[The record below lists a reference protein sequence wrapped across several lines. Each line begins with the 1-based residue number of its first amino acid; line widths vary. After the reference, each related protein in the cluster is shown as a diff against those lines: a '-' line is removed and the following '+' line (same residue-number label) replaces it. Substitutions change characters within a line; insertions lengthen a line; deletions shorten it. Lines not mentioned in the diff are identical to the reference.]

1 MLVVGL
7 GKQKGADAVHASG
20 RTDVLGPMG
29 DFLRANLP
37 VLFGVAILE
46 NSYDE
51 TRDVAVVTPDK
62 FTEYDIAWAKQS
74 RSLMPKIPIR
84 NLDLVIVDKMGKDV
98 SGSGMD
104 TNVIGFTRRLLATGQ
119 TAVPLAVLGLTDKTE
134 GNAMGIG
141 LADLTTRRLVEK
153 IDYQKTYTNV
163 LATGIYSTG
172 RIPVTLE
179 NDKAI
184 LDAVI
189 GKLEHPEK
197 ARIIRIQ
204 EHARARSVLGHGG
217 APRGD
222 ARAAGA
228 GNRWRCWWRPALTK
242 GEIWFPMLKTGNLQ
256 GVTANPGALCRGS
269 LGRSEDPCR

>member
-1 MLVVGL
+1 M
-7 GKQKGADAVHASG
+7 
-20 RTDVLGPMG
+20 
-29 DFLRANLP
+29 
-37 VLFGVAILE
+37 AILE

-62 FTEYDIAWAKQS
+62 FTQYDIAWAKQS
-74 RSLMPKIPIR
+74 RALMPKIPIR
-84 NLDLVIVDKMGKDV
+84 NLDLVIVDRMGKDV

-141 LADLTTRRLVEK
+141 LADLTTRRLVEN

-179 NDKAI
+179 NDRAI

-204 EHARARSVLGHGG
+204 NTLELDRFWATEALIGEVLQQQLEIDGDMVETRFDEGG
-217 APRGD
+217 NMVPDAETGEMQRG
-222 ARAAGA
+222 
-228 GNRWRCWWRPALTK
+228 
-242 GEIWFPMLKTGNLQ
+242 MS
-256 GVTANPGALCRGS
+256 NPGGPCGGPM
-269 LGRSEDPCR
+269 GRSEDPCR